1 MMDITVEKLVNLVR
15 GCMLDALLASSCHV
29 YYVVY
34 FFFFCS
40 SETSVMIGVVIVVVV
55 VILLFGAHHKDG
67 ELRHV
72 SSIREFVLSLPGL

>member
-1 MMDITVEKLVNLVR
+1 MNVKD
-15 GCMLDALLASSCHV
+15 SCQV
-29 YYVVY
+29 YCSVVY

-67 ELRHV
+67 ELRHF

>member
-1 MMDITVEKLVNLVR
+1 MMDITVEKRVNLAR

>member
-1 MMDITVEKLVNLVR
+1 MNVKD
-15 GCMLDALLASSCHV
+15 SCQV
-29 YYVVY
+29 YCSVVY

>member
-1 MMDITVEKLVNLVR
+1 MNVKD
-15 GCMLDALLASSCHV
+15 SCQV
-29 YYVVY
+29 YCSVVY

-40 SETSVMIGVVIVVVV
+40 SETSVMIGVVIVV

>member
-1 MMDITVEKLVNLVR
+1 MNVKD
-15 GCMLDALLASSCHV
+15 SCHV
-29 YYVVY
+29 YCSVVY

>member
-40 SETSVMIGVVIVVVV
+40 SETSVMIGVVIVVV
-55 VILLFGAHHKDG
+55 ILLFGAHHKDG

>member
-1 MMDITVEKLVNLVR
+1 MNVKD
-15 GCMLDALLASSCHV
+15 SCHV
-29 YYVVY
+29 YCSVVY

-40 SETSVMIGVVIVVVV
+40 SETSVMIGVVIVV